1 MKKFCLLI
9 IALTALVSCSDG
21 DKKEKEIA
29 AIPVDE
35 VKIDRFDEKFFG
47 GTPQDL
53 PQLKNEYPYFFPPGN
68 ADSVWVNKMLDP
80 FQKELYS
87 EVQKKYKS
95 LDNLE
100 ADLEDLFKHIKYYY
114 PNFKAPGVVALVSD
128 DIETKAIYTDDV
140 VLIPL
145 SLYLGADNYLYEGLT
160 QYKVKQFEQ
169 SQILPDI
176 VSSFYSQKAMPP
188 RDRSLLGLMVY
199 FGKDLYMKDLFLPD
213 ATDAAKIGYTQQ
225 EIEWAKVNEE
235 EMWRY
240 FIERNLLYNTDPK
253 LYDRFIAPA
262 PFSKFYLELDN
273 ESPGRLGQ
281 WIGWQIVRAY
291 MENNKDVTLQELLQ
305 TDAKTIFENS
315 KYKPKKE

>member
-53 PQLKNEYPYFFPPGN
+53 PQLKNEYPYFFPHGN
-68 ADSVWVNKMLDP
+68 ADSVWVNKMQDP

-176 VSSFYSQKAMPP
+176 VNSFYTQKAMPP

>member
-9 IALTALVSCSDG
+9 IALTALVSCNDG
-21 DKKEKEIA
+21 DKKEGEIA

-53 PQLKNEYPYFFPPGN
+53 PQLKDEYAYLFPPGN
-68 ADSVWVNKMLDP
+68 ADSVWVNKMQDP
-80 FQKELYS
+80 FQNELYS
-87 EVQKKYKS
+87 EVQKKYKT

-114 PNFKAPGVVALVSD
+114 PNFKAPEVVALVSD
-128 DIETKAIYTDDV
+128 DIETKAIYTDNV
-140 VLIPL
+140 ILIPL

-176 VSSFYSQKAMPP
+176 VNSFYTQKAMPP
-188 RDRSLLGLMVY
+188 KDRSLLGLMVY
-199 FGKDLYMKDLFLPD
+199 YGKELYMQDAFLPN

-225 EIEWAKVNEE
+225 EIDWAKVNEE

-253 LYDRFIAPA
+253 LFDRFIAPA

-273 ESPGRLGQ
+273 ESPGRLGR
-281 WIGWQIVRAY
+281 WVGWQIVRAY
-291 MENNKDVTLQELLQ
+291 MENNKDVTLQELLE

>member
-9 IALTALVSCSDG
+9 IALTALVSCNDG
-21 DKKEKEIA
+21 DKKEEEIA

-53 PQLKNEYPYFFPPGN
+53 PQLKDEYVYLFPPGN
-68 ADSVWVNKMLDP
+68 ADSVWVNKMQDP
-80 FQKELYS
+80 FQKELYT

-100 ADLEDLFKHIKYYY
+100 ADLEGLFKHIKYYY
-114 PNFKAPGVVALVSD
+114 PDFKAPGVVALVSD
-128 DIETKAIYTDDV
+128 DIETKAIYTDNV
-140 VLIPL
+140 ILIPL

-176 VSSFYSQKAMPP
+176 VNSFYTQKTMPP
-188 RDRSLLGLMVY
+188 KDRSLLGLMVY
-199 FGKDLYMKDLFLPD
+199 FGKELYMQDLFLPD

-225 EIEWAKVNEE
+225 EIDWAKINEE

-240 FIERNLLYNTDPK
+240 FVERNLLYDTDPK

-273 ESPGRLGQ
+273 ESPGRLGR
-281 WIGWQIVRAY
+281 WLGWQIVRAY